1 MPRKR
6 LKPSKRYGL
15 PINVPY
21 LIQIQLPN
29 WLAILRAARA
39 VKREKQHMA
48 EMEPEKQTDVA
59 YQEAI
64 QRLVRITETG
74 ARR

>member
-29 WLAILRAARA
+29 WLAVMRAARA
-39 VKREKQHMA
+39 VKREKQHL
-48 EMEPEKQTDVA
+48 EEEKIPTSVS
-59 YQEAI
+59 YQAAI
-64 QRLVRITETG
+64 QRLVRVIETG